1 MDSAIVLLDFE
12 LHRNGLD
19 LLGVIVKDGFV
30 VQGQDHTVY
39 QSDVPSVL
47 FLHVLVEKGLAVLE
61 ERKDILPA

>member
-1 MDSAIVLLDFE
+1 MDSAVVLLDFE

-39 QSDVPSVL
+39 QSDVPGVL

-61 ERKDILPA
+61 ERKDVLPA